1 MTGFG
6 RKGRTVVR
14 VVAAATAIAGTAQ
27 VVAAQQFSAVLSG
40 AQQAPPVV
48 TPGSGLATLSLT
60 GGTLLSVNVTFAN
73 LTSGTLFAH
82 IHAPAPLGANAPVAV
97 PFAGFP
103 VGVTT
108 GAYNA
113 VLNLDL
119 GSTYEPAFLTANGGS
134 VTAARTSLVSA
145 MTGGL
150 AYVNVHTATLPGGE
164 IRGQIGQASVV
175 PEPGTYV
182 LLATGL
188 AGLGMIARRRR
199 TRA

>member
-1 MTGFG
+1 M
-6 RKGRTVVR
+6 VR
-14 VVAAATAIAGTAQ
+14 VVAAATAIMGTAQ
-27 VVAAQQFSAVLSG
+27 VGSAQQFSATLTG
-40 AQQAPPVV
+40 AQQVPPVV

-60 GGTLLSVNVTFAN
+60 GGSLLTVNVTFAN
-73 LTSGTLFAH
+73 LSSGTLFAH
-82 IHAPAPLGANAPVAV
+82 IHAPAPLGQNAPVAV

-103 VGVTT
+103 VGVTAGT
-108 GAYNA
+108 YNA

-119 GSTYEPAFLTANGGS
+119 GSTYEPTFLTANGGS
-134 VTAARTSLVSA
+134 VAAARTSLVSA

-150 AYVNVHTATLPGGE
+150 AYVNVHTATFPNGE
-164 IRGQIGQASVV
+164 VRGQIGQASVV

-199 TRA
+199 PQG